1 MNLCP
6 RSYIRFMCVNVSLSL
21 FVCLCVVWDQVFRV
35 HLLRLIRCDIID
47 ILDFLRYSRFAEC
60 HIDILIVNGI
70 LFILDTS
77 CLTDFI
83 LQDLTAFVF
92 LYVLYVTISFLEL
105 LIFSHPQEE
114 QKCTS
119 IFIPQIRMKKDHPL
133 PFFNNVNEVCSL

>member
-35 HLLRLIRCDIID
+35 HLLRLIGCDIID

-70 LFILDTS
+70 SFYIGY
-77 CLTDFI
+77 
-83 LQDLTAFVF
+83 F
-92 LYVLYVTISFLEL
+92 LLNRLYFTRSHSFCFPLRTL
-105 LIFSHPQEE
+105 RDYFFSRVAYIQSSSRRAKMYKYLHSSDKDEE
-114 QKCTS
+114 RS
-119 IFIPQIRMKKDHPL
+119 SSS
-133 PFFNNVNEVCSL
+133 FFQ